1 MVVRENALAVVTKLR
16 PWHRG
21 GELPLKPMEVVGR
34 KNVRERVDFSHHN
47 HVMNLSTLVLILAF
61 VVFVAAA
68 IGWKWRKTDLIAI
81 GLALLVLA
89 QLIGAVHIG

>member
-1 MVVRENALAVVTKLR
+1 
-16 PWHRG
+16 
-21 GELPLKPMEVVGR
+21 
-34 KNVRERVDFSHHN
+34 
-47 HVMNLSTLVLILAF
+47 MNLSTLVLIIAF

-81 GLALLVLA
+81 GLALVVLA

>member
-1 MVVRENALAVVTKLR
+1 MAFEPIQVAL
-16 PWHRG
+16 WQD
-21 GELPLKPMEVVGR
+21 
-34 KNVRERVDFSHHN
+34 VRERVDLAAHN
-47 HVMNLSTLVLILAF
+47 GVMNLSTLVLILAF